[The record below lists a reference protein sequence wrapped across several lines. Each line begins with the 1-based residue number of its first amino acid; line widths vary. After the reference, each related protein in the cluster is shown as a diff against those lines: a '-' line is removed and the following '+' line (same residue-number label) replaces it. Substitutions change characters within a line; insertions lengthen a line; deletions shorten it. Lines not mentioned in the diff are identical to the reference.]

1 MKIIGEK
8 INATIKD
15 VRRIIGD
22 RDDNGLLALARKQ
35 AEAGAF
41 YLDVNVGTGEGS
53 RDDEIAA
60 MDWAVK
66 LVSEAVDAPISVDSA
81 DPGVIEAGLKA
92 LNGKKALINSVKA
105 EEKMLDAVMGLVKG
119 YDCEVVALAMDEK
132 GIPPTVDERLK
143 ACEKIASFCSKSGVE
158 LGKVYFDPLVLPI
171 SADVTQGMTTLKTI
185 EAIKTAIPEAHT
197 VMGLSNVS
205 YGLPARKKLNLGF
218 LQMAIY
224 AGLDAAIADPLDAE
238 FMSAVKTAEVLVG
251 RDKRCK
257 RYTRQFR

>member
-15 VRRIIGD
+15 VRRIISG
-22 RDDNGLLALARKQ
+22 RDGNDLLALARKQ
-35 AEAGAF
+35 AEAGAV
-41 YLDVNVGTGEGS
+41 YIDVNVGTGEGS

-66 LVSEAVDAPISVDSA
+66 LVSEAVDASISVDSA

-92 LNGKKALINSVKA
+92 LNGKQALINSVKA
-105 EEKMLDAVMGLVKG
+105 GEKTLDAVMGLVKG
-119 YDCEVVALAMDEK
+119 YDCEVIALAMDEK

-143 ACEKIASFCSKSGVE
+143 ACEKIASFCSRSGVE

>member
-22 RDDNGLLALARKQ
+22 RNEHDLLALARKQ
-35 AEAGAF
+35 AEAGAA
-41 YLDVNVGTGEGS
+41 YIDINVGTGEGS
-53 RDDEIAA
+53 RDDELDA

-66 LVSEAVDAPISVDSA
+66 LVTDAVDAAISVDSA
-81 DPGVIEAGLKA
+81 DPGVIAAGLQA
-92 LNGKKALINSVKA
+92 LNGRQALINSVKA
-105 EEKMLDAVMGLVKG
+105 EEKSLAAVMGLVKDH
-119 YDCEVVALAMDEK
+119 DCEVIALAMDEK
-132 GIPPTVDERLK
+132 GIPSSVAERLQ
-143 ACEKIASFCSKSGVE
+143 ACEKIASFCSKNGVE

-171 SADVTQGMTTLKTI
+171 SADVTQGLTTLKTI

-197 VMGLSNVS
+197 VLGLSNVS
-205 YGLPARKKLNLGF
+205 YGLPGRRRLNLGF
-218 LQMAIY
+218 LHMAVY

-238 FMSAVKTAEVLVG
+238 FMSAIKTAEVLVG

>member
-8 INATIKD
+8 INATLKD

-22 RDDNGLLALARKQ
+22 RDDHDLLALARKQ
-35 AEAGAF
+35 AEAGAA
-41 YLDVNVGTGEGS
+41 YVDVNVGTGEGS

-81 DPGVIEAGLKA
+81 DLSVLEAGLKA

-105 EEKMLDAVMGLVKG
+105 EEKTLDAAMGLVKG
-119 YDCEVVALAMDEK
+119 YDCEVIALAMDEK
-132 GIPPTVDERLK
+132 GIPPTVDERLQ
-143 ACEKIASFCSKSGVE
+143 ACEKIASFCSRNGVE

-171 SADVTQGMTTLKTI
+171 SADVTQGMTTLKTL

-197 VMGLSNVS
+197 VLGLSNVS
-205 YGLPARKKLNLGF
+205 YGLPGRKTLNLGF

>member
-105 EEKMLDAVMGLVKG
+105 EEKTLDAAMGLVKG

-238 FMSAVKTAEVLVG
+238 FMSAVKTAEVLIG

>member
-22 RDDNGLLALARKQ
+22 RDINNLLTLARKQ
-35 AEAGAF
+35 AEAGAV
-41 YLDVNVGTGEGS
+41 YIDVNVGTGEGT

-60 MDWAVK
+60 MDWAVN
-66 LVSEAVDAPISVDSA
+66 LVAEAVDASISVDSA
-81 DPGVIEAGLKA
+81 DSGVLEAGLKA

-105 EEKMLDAVMGLVKG
+105 EEKTLEAVMGLVKG
-119 YDCEVVALAMDEK
+119 YDCEVIALAMDEK

-143 ACEKIASFCSKSGVE
+143 ACEKIASFCSRSGVE
-158 LGKVYFDPLVLPI
+158 LSKVYFDPLVLPI
-171 SADVTQGMTTLKTI
+171 SADVTQGMITLKTL

-205 YGLPARKKLNLGF
+205 YGLPARKKLNLAF

>member
-15 VRRIIGD
+15 VGRIIGE
-22 RDDNGLLALARKQ
+22 RDDHGLQALARRQ
-35 AEAGAF
+35 AEAGAV
-41 YLDVNVGTGEGS
+41 YIDVNVGTGEGS

-66 LVSEAVDAPISVDSA
+66 LVASAVDAPISVDSA
-81 DPGVIEAGLKA
+81 DPAVLAAGLQA
-92 LNGKKALINSVKA
+92 LNGKQALINSVKA
-105 EEKMLDAVMGLVKG
+105 EEKMLAAVLELVQAHG
-119 YDCEVVALAMDEK
+119 CEVIALAMDGK
-132 GIPPTVDERLK
+132 GIPPTVDGRLK

-171 SADVTQGMTTLKTI
+171 SADVTQGMTTLKTL
-185 EAIKTAIPEAHT
+185 EALKTAIPEAHT

-205 YGLPARKKLNLGF
+205 YGLPGRRRLNLAF

>member
-8 INATIKD
+8 INATLKD
-15 VRRIIGD
+15 ARRIIGERND
-22 RDDNGLLALARKQ
+22 HDLQALARKE
-35 AEAGAF
+35 AEAGAA
-41 YLDVNVGTGEGS
+41 YIDVNVGTGEGS

-66 LVSEAVDAPISVDSA
+66 LVASAVDASISVDSA

-105 EEKMLDAVMGLVKG
+105 AEKMLEAVLGLVKA
-119 YDCEVVALAMDEK
+119 YDCEVIALAMDEK
-132 GIPPTVDERLK
+132 GIPSTVEERLQ
-143 ACEKIASFCSKSGVE
+143 ACEKIASFCSKRGVE

-171 SADVTQGMTTLKTI
+171 SADVTQGLITLKTL

-205 YGLPARKKLNLGF
+205 YGLPARKQLNLGF

-257 RYTRQFR
+257 RYMRQFR

>member
-238 FMSAVKTAEVLVG
+238 FMSAVKTAEVLIG